1 MAPVRPRSV
10 YLLDWTALWVA
21 DISHCWFFIFP
32 AASLCTL
39 LELQEP
45 PPYAWVTQTLHWS
58 LGLICFLP
66 NCSRPLFTLR
76 LLHNS
81 QLRSDHQQV
90 PIYPSLDCLQEVAIL
105 LGFHGG
111 SLFRM
116 IYDEFANIT
125 DEQKAIMTFN
135 YTTLLFRPDRCLWIV
150 SHRSFSEDN

>member
-1 MAPVRPRSV
+1 MGGWYLSLLVLYISCCFLVYALGAPRA
-10 YLLDWTALWVA
+10 T
-21 DISHCWFFIFP
+21 
-32 AASLCTL
+32 SLCLSHTDT
-39 LELQEP
+39 
-45 PPYAWVTQTLHWS
+45 ACSVCVTACTDP
-58 LGLICFLP
+58 GLICFL
-66 NCSRPLFTLR
+66 NRSWPLFTLR

-150 SHRSFSEDN
+150 SHWSFSEDN